1 VECAAHGR
9 RFPLSMT
16 RRILHWLLAALL
28 VGLVGCDHATK
39 IAARATLGDGRVITL
54 IPRFLD
60 LRYAENRGTAFS
72 ILDGARGSG
81 TMILLVVVSLVAIA
95 AIGAY
100 WWRVRRNGATTQ
112 LACALVV
119 AGAIGN
125 LVDRAVRGFVVDFV
139 HLHHWP
145 VFNVADVSIT
155 IGVAMLMVV
164 SIARA
169 RSPGA
174 PSS

>member
-1 VECAAHGR
+1 
-9 RFPLSMT
+9 MT

-39 IAARATLGDGRVITL
+39 IAARAALGEGRVVTV
-54 IPRFLD
+54 IPNVLD

-72 ILDGARGSG
+72 VFPGAHGAG
-81 TMILLVVVSLVAIA
+81 TMVLLVAVSLF
-95 AIGAY
+95 AIGALVVY
-100 WWRVRRNGATTQ
+100 WWRVRKNGAATQ

-125 LVDRAVRGFVVDFV
+125 LADRAVRGFVVDFV

-145 VFNVADVSIT
+145 IFNVADVAIT
-155 IGVAMLMVV
+155 IGVAMLLVV
-164 SIARA
+164 SLTRAKKRAARRA
-169 RSPGA
+169 D
-174 PSS
+174 